1 MNSFY
6 EFTMVNP
13 KNLSQYVGFTEEEV
27 RRLCVAYD
35 MDYDNYWGQTE
46 SYESLKEYI
55 CMNYDGPKD
64 SIFRMKRFGQHFPM
78 LFRKGI
84 GVLLYARY
92 SHQVIDCRK

>member
-1 MNSFY
+1 
-6 EFTMVNP
+6 MVNP

-64 SIFRMKRFGQHFPM
+64 SIIAIWQEKDVGFIRGAMRM
-78 LFRKGI
+78 I
-84 GVLLYARY
+84 
-92 SHQVIDCRK
+92 